1 MNVGRA
7 VAAGLI
13 ATASMTALLLIEP
26 AVGLPEI
33 AIGQLLS
40 TSLSVTTAHLSI
52 GPAMGWVAHFLIG
65 VAWALAY
72 AGIVLPRLPGSPLV
86 RGLLYGALV
95 FLLAQA
101 LLLPLVGAG
110 FFSRG
115 DPSMLAGGL
124 LGHLVYGGV
133 LGWIYGGAA
142 DVKSALTT
150 A

>member
-1 MNVGRA
+1 MNTSRA
-7 VAAGLI
+7 IAAGLI

-52 GPAMGWVAHFLIG
+52 GPAMGWATHFLVG
-65 VAWALAY
+65 VAWALVY
-72 AGIVLPRLPGSPLV
+72 AGVVLTRLPGTPLV
-86 RGLLYGALV
+86 RGLLYGVLV

-101 LLLPLVGAG
+101 LFMPLVGAG

-115 DPSMLAGGL
+115 DPSTLAGGL

-133 LGWIYGGAA
+133 LGWIYGSAPDLNSVDAA
-142 DVKSALTT
+142 A
-150 A
+150 